1 MKQIVVNE
9 WFLEYGKEDTPLE
22 NIEIAKDFF
31 RILMSNPFQI
41 VVIEGDEF
49 VKKLYKYE
57 KKSLGQS
64 SYKFEYYKDIK
75 IHILLN
81 SRKCVLNDFDVKVN
95 IDSHTNYLLSVNED
109 DDEANNIESD
119 RFLFNSASL
128 IEGNEKLILTTDDK
142 LIKRF
147 AKQSTYKVQHIKD
160 FIKEHKNKK

>member
-9 WFLEYGKEDTPLE
+9 WFLEYGKEDTPIE

-31 RILMSNPFQI
+31 RIFMSNPLQI

-49 VKKLYKYE
+49 VRKLYKYE
-57 KKSLGQS
+57 KKSLGQT
-64 SYKFEYYKDIK
+64 SYKFEYYRDIK
-75 IHILLN
+75 KHILLN
-81 SRKCVLNDFDVKVN
+81 SRKCVLNDFDVKVKLDN
-95 IDSHTNYLLSVNED
+95 HTEYLLRANE
-109 DDEANNIESD
+109 EEGKINNIESD

-160 FIKEHKNKK
+160 FINEHKNTK